1 MTLIEQRLKDQLKLQ
16 GTTEVK
22 IEHLEESKTQ
32 IVIHTPKCSSQEKPA
47 LGKSQSPPKNGKHE
61 LNDTNQKFEES
72 KQKLVAGKS
81 LYFQPSD
88 FKTELK
94 IIGQIGERG
103 QKEKL
108 TFVSL
113 ARQIEGEINEVYK
126 SLEVVDAVIWP
137 LTLG

>member
-1 MTLIEQRLKDQLKLQ
+1 MILIEQRQKDQLKLQ
-16 GTTEVK
+16 GTTKDK
-22 IEHLEESKTQ
+22 IEHLEECKTQ
-32 IVIHTPKCSSQEKPA
+32 IVIYTPKCSSLEKPA

-81 LYFQPSD
+81 LYFQSSD

-94 IIGQIGERG
+94 IIGQKGEPG

-113 ARQIEGEINEVYK
+113 ARQIEGAINKAYK

-137 LTLG
+137 ISRG